1 MRGNNYRFLNIRAS
15 STNPNDDQGSSMD
28 QNTGNDSNEF
38 EFGIH
43 LDNLS
48 ETEAETSEEA
58 REPAEEEISRSEP
71 DETQGTD
78 AADAGET
85 AEEAPEEAAKES
97 MAQLFPAIKGVE
109 RQLEELANAFES
121 KIKYDEHKNKVI
133 DDLHQSLQDY
143 RDGLLKKYLQ
153 RIFTDVIKIV
163 DDARKLAGY
172 YWNQPFCEENN
183 KKLLQY
189 LEEMAQELEDMFA
202 WEGVETFNTEGEAL
216 DPTRQRVINKI
227 ETDDPEK
234 NKKIAERLR
243 PGYEWDGK
251 IIRPEIVSIY
261 IYNQENTLDSNE
273 ET

>member
-1 MRGNNYRFLNIRAS
+1 
-15 STNPNDDQGSSMD
+15 MD

-163 DDARKLAGY
+163 DDVRKLAGHY
-172 YWNQPFCEENN
+172 REQPFSEENN
-183 KKLLQY
+183 AKLLQY
-189 LEEMAQELEDMFA
+189 LEDMAQELEDMFG
-202 WEGVETFNTEGEAL
+202 WEGVEAFTTEGDAL
-216 DPTRQRVINKI
+216 EPTRQRVINKI
-227 ETDDPEK
+227 ETDDPLK
-234 NKKIAERLR
+234 DKTIAQRLR

-251 IIRPEIVSIY
+251 VIRPEIVSIY
-261 IYNQENTLDSNE
+261 ICNSESTADNKE
-273 ET
+273 I

>member
-1 MRGNNYRFLNIRAS
+1 LLKPNKKQGYAMDENANNDN
-15 STNPNDDQGSSMD
+15 
-28 QNTGNDSNEF
+28 NEID
-38 EFGIH
+38 FGIH
-43 LDNLS
+43 LNSLTESAASESADSGAGEDAPAASS
-48 ETEAETSEEA
+48 ETQPEET
-58 REPAEEEISRSEP
+58 P
-71 DETQGTD
+71 DSY
-78 AADAGET
+78 
-85 AEEAPEEAAKES
+85 EAPDADPQKTENPGIDQVSGDIEG
-97 MAQLFPAIKGVE
+97 IK
-109 RQLEELANAFES
+109 RQLKELKDSFEA
-121 KIKYDEHKNKVI
+121 KLKYDEHKNKVI

-189 LEEMAQELEDMFA
+189 LEEMAQELEEMFA